1 LIDRRGC
8 LRRKLRSA
16 RSIVYAVNDV
26 KGADVPEPPPSAR
39 ARLTRERVL
48 DAALDYVDTHGLP
61 ALSMRKLG
69 AHLGVEGM
77 ALYRHVP
84 NKAALLDGL
93 VDRVM
98 ETAFA
103 GLDEPAPGSSGAWA
117 PWMRQFAHGL
127 RAALLAHP
135 GVLPL
140 AATRPV
146 NSPDALRMSERW
158 LATMRAAGLPLGRAM
173 DVVNVLAT
181 FTIGHTLAEVGQT
194 PGHEGSEPDLDQHA
208 ETLDPAEFPNLT
220 EVIATRAGL
229 DFDSRFAE
237 AVDILLAGYAP
248 SPRLPDG
255 GGPAPAPRSS

>member
-1 LIDRRGC
+1 MADRRTGTKAG
-8 LRRKLRSA
+8 LS
-16 RSIVYAVNDV
+16 
-26 KGADVPEPPPSAR
+26 
-39 ARLTRERVL
+39 RERVL
-48 DAALDYVDTHGLP
+48 DAALEYLDTYGLP

-69 AHLGVEGM
+69 AHLGVEAM
-77 ALYRHVP
+77 TLYHYVP
-84 NKAALLDGL
+84 NKNALLDGL

-98 ETAFA
+98 VLAFA
-103 GLDEPAPGSSGAWA
+103 GLEEPVPGRTRSWV
-117 PWMRQFAHGL
+117 PWMRRFAHAL

-158 LATMRAAGLPLGRAM
+158 LAVMRAAGLPLGRAM

-208 ETLDPAEFPNLT
+208 DDLDPHEFPNLT
-220 EVIATRAGL
+220 EVIRTRAGL
-229 DFDSRFAE
+229 DFDQRFGQ
-237 AVDILLAGYAP
+237 AVDILLGGYAALDAGDAQ
-248 SPRLPDG
+248 SP
-255 GGPAPAPRSS
+255 

>member
-1 LIDRRGC
+1 M
-8 LRRKLRSA
+8 
-16 RSIVYAVNDV
+16 V
-26 KGADVPEPPPSAR
+26 KGVWVKAGLS
-39 ARLTRERVL
+39 RERVL
-48 DAALDYVDTHGLP
+48 DGALEYLDAHGLP

-69 AHLGVEGM
+69 THLGVEAM
-77 ALYRHVP
+77 SLYRHVP

-98 ETAFA
+98 ELAFA
-103 GLDEPAPGSSGAWA
+103 GLQDPPPGRTGAWV
-117 PWMRQFAHGL
+117 PWMRQFAHAL
-127 RAALLAHP
+127 RAALRAHP

-173 DVVNVLAT
+173 DVVNVVAT

-194 PGHEGSEPDLDQHA
+194 PGHEGTEPDLDQRA
-208 ETLDPAEFPNLT
+208 DELDPALFPNLA

-237 AVDILLAGYAP
+237 AIDILLAGYAA
-248 SPRLPDG
+248 LPLKE
-255 GGPAPAPRSS
+255 AP

>member
-1 LIDRRGC
+1 MPKAG
-8 LRRKLRSA
+8 
-16 RSIVYAVNDV
+16 
-26 KGADVPEPPPSAR
+26 
-39 ARLTRERVL
+39 LTRERVL
-48 DAALDYVDTHGLP
+48 DAALEYVDAYGLP

-103 GLDEPAPGSSGAWA
+103 GLEPSEGSWV
-117 PWMRQFAHGL
+117 PWMRQFAHSL

-158 LATMRAAGLPLGRAM
+158 LAEMRAAGLSLGRAM

-181 FTIGHTLAEVGQT
+181 FTIGHTLAEAGQT
-194 PGHEGSEPDLDQHA
+194 PGHEGTEPTLDDHA
-208 ETLDPAEFPNLT
+208 LDPAEFPNLT
-220 EVIATRAGL
+220 EVVATRAGL
-229 DFDSRFAE
+229 DFDSRFTE
-237 AVDILLAGYAP
+237 AVEILLAGYA
-248 SPRLPDG
+248 R
-255 GGPAPAPRSS
+255 

>member
-1 LIDRRGC
+1 VPDRRSG
-8 LRRKLRSA
+8 
-16 RSIVYAVNDV
+16 V
-26 KGADVPEPPPSAR
+26 KAG
-39 ARLTRERVL
+39 LTRRRVL
-48 DAALDYVDTHGLP
+48 DAALDFVDAHGLP
-61 ALSMRKLG
+61 ALSMRRLG

-98 ETAFA
+98 ENAFA
-103 GLDEPAPGSSGAWA
+103 ELGEPLPNQPGSWV
-117 PWMRQFAHGL
+117 PWLRQFAFAL

-146 NSPDALRMSERW
+146 NSPQALRVSERW
-158 LATMRAAGLPLGRAM
+158 LAALRAAGLSLGRAM

-181 FTIGHTLAEVGQT
+181 FTIGHTLAEAGRT

-208 ETLDPAEFPNLT
+208 GALDPAEFPNLT

-237 AVDILLAGYAP
+237 AVDILLAGYA
-248 SPRLPDG
+248 
-255 GGPAPAPRSS
+255 AAPRPDR